1 MSSTSKFSF
10 VAAALI
16 LALAGCGGGG
26 SSAPTSSAPAPVPP
40 APVPQA
46 QWKPVVT
53 SVAAPMYGG
62 DNLLA
67 FNLLNSVRAATGA
80 GLLTQNSFLDKSATS
95 HVAYLFNYRNYFSSG
110 ISFHAETAGNIGFT
124 GATIQAR
131 AAAAGYA
138 GQVTEDGTD
147 LTGRISSNTIGA
159 VGYGDFA
166 VHTLLNN
173 SVYHRFSLLS
183 SWTDIGVSVVTDKS
197 NPPQT
202 FAVLNLG
209 NSSALSLG
217 QLPAAPLV
225 YPYANQTGVDTT
237 FVPASES
244 PNPAP
249 DLGEITIGLPVTVEL
264 DSIRLG
270 GDLQKI
276 KASDLVILSFTIT
289 AQGNSTPVTSR
300 TIAAAGVTAG
310 SGFLLTKDPVGFMTP
325 SQVCLLPLTPLAM
338 NTAYNAVFNATV
350 KGQPVN
356 LAWSFTT
363 GTNK

>member
-1 MSSTSKFSF
+1 MSTSKFSF
-10 VAAALI
+10 SAIFV

-26 SSAPTSSAPAPVPP
+26 GGSSVGPAPVPP
-40 APVPQA
+40 TPVPPTPVV
-46 QWKPVVT
+46 QWKPIVT
-53 SVAAPMYGG
+53 SVAAPTYSL

-67 FNLLNSVRAATGA
+67 FNLLNKVRSATGA

-95 HVAYLFNYRNYFSSG
+95 HAAYLFNYPNYFSSG
-110 ISFHAETAGNIGFT
+110 NSFHSERIGNSGFS
-124 GATIQAR
+124 GATVQER
-131 AAAAGYA
+131 AAVAGYA
-138 GQVTEDGTD
+138 GLVTEDGTD

-159 VGYGDFA
+159 AGYGDFA

-183 SWTDIGVSVVTDKS
+183 TWTDVGISVVTDNS

-209 NSSALSLG
+209 NASALSLG

-225 YPYANQTGVDTT
+225 YPYSNQTGVDTT

-249 DLGEITIGLPVTVEL
+249 DLGELTIGLPVTVEL
-264 DSIRLG
+264 NSISLG
-270 GDLQKI
+270 GNLQKI

-289 AQGNSTPVTSR
+289 AQGNSSPVTSR
-300 TIAAAGVTAG
+300 TLAAAGVIAG
-310 SGFLLTKDPVGFMTP
+310 SGFVLTTDPVGFMTP
-325 SQVCLLPLTPLAM
+325 SQVCLLPLTPLAV
-338 NTAYNAVFNATV
+338 NTAYNAVFSATV
-350 KGQPVN
+350 KGKPVN